1 MPQPCCMPGISR
13 DVIID
18 GRAATIAMASIAAR
32 AQRIEETID
41 RITEDD

>member
-1 MPQPCCMPGISR
+1 MPDVAC

-32 AQRIEETID
+32 AQRMEETIV
-41 RITEDD
+41 RITRG